1 LILRSPIT
9 TTFSIEV
16 FKTDIENATQAAALV
31 RLVESQFSGT
41 VANVDLHDCD
51 KVLRVK
57 GRNLEE
63 DAISRVVQ
71 CAGFFCRPLE

>member
-1 LILRSPIT
+1 MTKTLPIAAI
-9 TTFSIEV
+9 FSIEV

-57 GRNLEE
+57 GWNLEA
-63 DAISRVVQ
+63 DAISQMVQ
-71 CAGFFCRPLE
+71 CAGFLCRPLE